1 MEGVIMA
8 EIAISL
14 PMSLDAYG
22 RISSTQSQQKIF
34 ADRVLSVIGT
44 NLRERVMLVAFG
56 TNITSYIYGSIERAI
71 SAIPDEISLAFEKF
85 LPALTYSNAN
95 VIYDNQTGTLL
106 IDIIYELPNGEETST
121 ILEIV
126 AIASK
131 NPPVQEAL

>member
-1 MEGVIMA
+1 MA

-44 NLRERVMLVAFG
+44 NLRERVMLGAFG

-85 LPALTYSNAN
+85 LPALTYSNSN
-95 VIYDNQTGTLL
+95 VVYDNQTGTLL